1 MSEPIRVLHVLQ
13 RMEAAGV
20 QTLLMNL
27 YREIDRDKIQ
37 FDFLVHYTEPQF
49 FDEEIEKMG
58 GGYIDFLYVK
68 IITL

>member
-27 YREIDRDKIQ
+27 YREIDRDKA
-37 FDFLVHYTEPQF
+37 LC
-49 FDEEIEKMG
+49 
-58 GGYIDFLYVK
+58 
-68 IITL
+68 